1 MEPESDSSNN
11 FNYSYDYFANE
22 SYDYNSTEGLC
33 SVDHTQHVEK
43 YLQLYIHPIIC
54 LVGFIGNTLVI
65 VTYALYKRTKSMT
78 DVYLLNVAVADI
90 LFVVALPLIIY
101 SERNGW
107 AMGNWS
113 CKLLRG
119 VYSVNLYSGMLLL
132 ACISG
137 DRYLAIVQAR
147 RSFRLRSSTLLYS
160 RLVSAVVW
168 LLALVLSLPTFIF
181 YQRYQ
186 PSYSEYVSIE
196 DDNDTDFAEQPYVC
210 FFRFNSSETAKTIK
224 IGVPSAQVA
233 AGFFLP
239 LLIMGFCY
247 ISVIDTLLQAKNFQR
262 HKAVRVVLTVV
273 LVFVACHMPYNLA
286 LLYRTVTMFDQQECS
301 HEEAVKLAIII
312 TESLAYLHSCLNPLL
327 YAFIGVNFRNHFR
340 KIIQDLWC
348 LGKSYMSSRRSSRV
362 TSEMYMSTRRS
373 VDGSNSD
380 YGTSFTM

>member
-1 MEPESDSSNN
+1 MGADFNDSVDYNS
-11 FNYSYDYFANE
+11 SYM
-22 SYDYNSTEGLC
+22 YDYNLTEGLC
-33 SVDHTQHVEK
+33 TVDRRQHIERF
-43 YLQLYIHPIIC
+43 LQLFIHPIIC
-54 LVGFIGNTLVI
+54 IVGFIGNTLVI

-101 SERNGW
+101 SERQGW

-160 RLVSAVVW
+160 RLVCVVVW

-186 PSYSEYVSIE
+186 PSPVEYVSLIL
-196 DDNDTDFAEQPYVC
+196 DTNPEPIDPQYVC
-210 FFRFNSSETAKTIK
+210 FFRFYSNVTAQTVK

-233 AGFFLP
+233 VGFFLP

-247 ISVIDTLLQAKNFQR
+247 ISVIVTLLKAKNFQR

-273 LVFVACHMPYNLA
+273 LVFVACHMPYNSA
-286 LLYRTVTMFDQQECS
+286 LLYRTVTMFHEQECS
-301 HEEAVKLAIII
+301 HEEAVELAIII

-348 LGKSYMSSRRSSRV
+348 LGKSYMSARRSSRV